1 MKAQNRP
8 SSRARHETR
17 RRFVHMV
24 STLSLPILL
33 HSHCSYHD
41 LDLSHIM
48 SPHFPS
54 ILTAIARSDSITYNL
69 EWLPVTYETKS
80 KICGLV
86 FTALHALAASF
97 LPQGHFPPPLVW
109 TFTPEPPNPWG
120 KECAPSIRADI
131 SLPSSIST
139 HLDTPHPSDSAS
151 VTLSSDPFP
160 LLTGKACKTKIPWS
174 YMQPHLSWGT

>member
-1 MKAQNRP
+1 
-8 SSRARHETR
+8 
-17 RRFVHMV
+17 MV

-69 EWLPVTYETKS
+69 EWLPVTYEIKS

-86 FTALHALAASF
+86 FTALHVLM
-97 LPQGHFPPPLVW
+97 
-109 TFTPEPPNPWG
+109 TTY
-120 KECAPSIRADI
+120 
-131 SLPSSIST
+131 SSTI
-139 HLDTPHPSDSAS
+139 LHPC
-151 VTLSSDPFP
+151 P
-160 LLTGKACKTKIPWS
+160 
-174 YMQPHLSWGT
+174 